1 METRFTTIFKYFQ
14 IKPMYGVKKIF
25 SSIIIKYMYILSIVT
40 VIESVQILFMEKKST
55 MHEYKLVRKEILK
68 DCNSKK
74 LKELEFQDLE
84 ALLNEYASKD
94 WRLLT
99 EFTDLNGGSELPG
112 YYVFVFERE
121 IIEAC

>member
-1 METRFTTIFKYFQ
+1 
-14 IKPMYGVKKIF
+14 
-25 SSIIIKYMYILSIVT
+25 
-40 VIESVQILFMEKKST
+40 

-68 DCNSKK
+68 DCGSKK
-74 LKELEFQDLE
+74 QKEQEFDDLE
-84 ALLNEYASKD
+84 ALLNEYASQD

-99 EFTDLNGGSELPG
+99 EFSDLNNGGQLPG

>member
-1 METRFTTIFKYFQ
+1 
-14 IKPMYGVKKIF
+14 
-25 SSIIIKYMYILSIVT
+25 
-40 VIESVQILFMEKKST
+40 

-68 DCNSKK
+68 DCSSKK
-74 LKELEFQDLE
+74 QKEQEFEDLE
-84 ALLNEYASKD
+84 KLLNEYASQD

-99 EFTDLNGGSELPG
+99 EYSDLNGTSDLPG

>member
-1 METRFTTIFKYFQ
+1 METRFITTFKFFPNKTNVWGQ
-14 IKPMYGVKKIF
+14 KIF
-25 SSIIIKYMYILSIVT
+25 PSIIIIYMYILSIVT
-40 VIESVQILFMEKKST
+40 VIESVQILYMEKKST

-68 DCNSKK
+68 DCSSKK
-74 LKELEFQDLE
+74 MKELEFQDLE

>member
-1 METRFTTIFKYFQ
+1 
-14 IKPMYGVKKIF
+14 
-25 SSIIIKYMYILSIVT
+25 
-40 VIESVQILFMEKKST
+40 

-68 DCNSKK
+68 DCNNKK
-74 LKELEFQDLE
+74 QKEQEFEDLE
-84 ALLNEYASKD
+84 KLLNEYASQD

-99 EFTDLNGGSELPG
+99 EYSDLNGASDLPG

>member
-1 METRFTTIFKYFQ
+1 
-14 IKPMYGVKKIF
+14 
-25 SSIIIKYMYILSIVT
+25 MYILSIVT
-40 VIESVQILFMEKKST
+40 EIESVQMVFMENK
-55 MHEYKLVRKEILK
+55 MHEYKLVRKEISK
-68 DCNSKK
+68 DCSSKK

-99 EFTDLNGGSELPG
+99 EFTDLNSGSELPG
-112 YYVFVFERE
+112 YYVFIFERE